1 VCVLLAD
8 DLVVPF
14 PDLGGD
20 GLTDGAKDSEM
31 LHLVLDVLV
40 TSTLQE
46 SERCR
51 SHVELCDLVLRADLP
66 VSAEIGVCGSSL
78 EDHGSNTKDKRSV
91 DDVSVAG
98 DPAHV
103 ATTEEDVGIV
113 DVKDVLAGHSS
124 AEQVAGGCVHDTL
137 GLTSGAGCVEQE
149 ERVLRVHGL
158 RRVVRG
164 PLLGLLV
171 PPQIAALSERHLG
184 ASALVDQA
192 VGDVWALL
200 ESIVHNLLGANGLAA
215 ALAFVGSNDNLGLGV
230 DDTVTQRV
238 GAEASENHGVH
249 GANARASKERNN
261 SFGNHG
267 HVESDCVTLLHAHL
281 LQYPREL

>member
-1 VCVLLAD
+1 VGILLSD

-14 PDLGGD
+14 PDFGGD
-20 GLTDGAKDSEM
+20 GLTDRAKDSEM

-51 SHVELCDLVLRADLP
+51 SDVELCDLMLRADLP
-66 VSAEIGVCGSSL
+66 VSAEIGVCGSAL
-78 EDHGSNTKDKRSV
+78 ENHGSDTENKRSV
-91 DDVSVAG
+91 DDVSVTS
-98 DPAHV
+98 DPAHI
-103 ATTEEDVGIV
+103 ATTEEHVGV
-113 DVKDVLAGHSS
+113 VNVKDVLSGHGS

-137 GLTSGAGCVEQE
+137 GFASGARSVEQE

-171 PPQIAALSERHLG
+171 PPQIAALGEGDLG
-184 ASALVDQA
+184 ASSLIDQT

-200 ESIVHNLLGANGLAA
+200 ESIVHNLLGTNGLAA
-215 ALAFVGSNDNLGLGV
+215 ALALVGGDDNLGLGV
-230 DDTVTQRV
+230 NDTVTQRV
-238 GAEASENHGVH
+238 GAEASEDHGVDS
-249 GANARASKERNN
+249 AN
-261 SFGNHG
+261 
-267 HVESDCVTLLHAHL
+267 T
-281 LQYPREL
+281 